1 MKFKLIF
8 YITALFAAIKNNDIN
23 IVKLLLSDDKIDVNV
38 LRSYF
43 QLFRKPFNIERTHRI
58 FNSILAFLEKV
69 MVKMNNISRKRS

>member
-1 MKFKLIF
+1 MNLMIEKPIKKIIIF
-8 YITALFAAIKNNDIN
+8 
-23 IVKLLLSDDKIDVNV
+23 